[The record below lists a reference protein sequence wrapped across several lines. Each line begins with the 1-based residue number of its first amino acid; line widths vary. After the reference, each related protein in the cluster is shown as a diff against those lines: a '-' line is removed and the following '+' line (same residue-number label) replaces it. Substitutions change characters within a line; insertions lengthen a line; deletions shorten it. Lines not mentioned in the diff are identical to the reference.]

1 MKYHATLF
9 LICGS
14 ASLAGAQDFSLSIVG
29 APSTVDSTGGASFT
43 MSVVGD
49 ASVGQFYSAAAFSLV
64 SDSPLITNIDWAFA
78 NWPNFPIDGSYAGD
92 GNYSQ
97 IIAGALWG
105 CGAPPPFCAPTED
118 ARLGETIG
126 VFTVHLAAGVTGQ
139 VDFQLLAGD
148 PFSLEVINWDTGEL
162 WNDNHG
168 TLELQGTTVTIVPS
182 PAGVSSLMICGLL
195 ASRRT
200 RKEV

>member
-14 ASLAGAQDFSLSIVG
+14 ASLAGAQDFSLSIVS

-126 VFTVHLAAGVTGQ
+126 VFTVHLAEGVSGQ
-139 VDFQLLAGD
+139 VDFELLVGD

-162 WNDNHG
+162 WNDTQG
-168 TLELQGTTVTIVPS
+168 TLTLNGTTVNVVPA
-182 PAGVSSLMICGLL
+182 PGAATALGLL
-195 ASRRT
+195 GLMMPGSRR
-200 RKEV
+200 RR

>member
-14 ASLAGAQDFSLSIVG
+14 ASLAGAQDFSLSIVS

-162 WNDNHG
+162 WNDTQG
-168 TLELQGTTVTIVPS
+168 TLALNGTTVNVVPAPGAATAS
-182 PAGVSSLMICGLL
+182 GLL
-195 ASRRT
+195 GLMMPGSRR
-200 RKEV
+200 RR